1 MTPNLTIT
9 PAADKFMRRIVR
21 FSGLPEGAGFRLLV
35 SPGGCSGY
43 NAEFSAEAAPQPG
56 ESTMDVNGLRI
67 FLPAESRLMLDG
79 LIMDFV
85 DRPTQSGL
93 VFTNPNAE
101 ACACSSADTGAGA
114 PALTAGVTHIGI
126 GSIQRGGRPVAPV
139 APTAHAH

>member
-1 MTPNLTIT
+1 MLPNLTIT

-35 SPGGCSGY
+35 SAGGCSGY

-56 ESTMDVNGLRI
+56 ESTLDVNGLRI

-79 LIMDFV
+79 LTMDFV

-93 VFTNPNAE
+93 VFTNPNA
-101 ACACSSADTGAGA
+101 APCACSSAEAGA
-114 PALTAGVTHIGI
+114 PAPVAGVTHIGI
-126 GSIQRGGRPVAPV
+126 GAIQRGGRPVAP
-139 APTAHAH
+139 AAHAH